1 MVERF
6 KDKLEVINFND
17 IVDIALIALIFFFIY
32 KFIRR
37 RRALPILLGV
47 AVYLIVM
54 ELCRLFYM
62 DATYELLKWFTL
74 PGTVALFIIFQSEIR
89 SGLEK
94 LGSTIINIGRV
105 IKHKLVPLS
114 ASPEAEAIQKAVL
127 RFSEARTGAL
137 IVIENA
143 QGLDY
148 YSRTGIDVDGIVTSQ
163 LLINIFE
170 HNTPLHDGAVIIR
183 ENRVLA
189 ATCYLPLSDSMNLGK
204 ELGTRH
210 RAGVGISEVTD
221 SMTIIVSEE
230 TGKISVAFEGKLE
243 RNVSPERL
251 KERISAM
258 NNKNVIE
265 GKNIKIWKGRVGN
278 GKKANQ

>member
-1 MVERF
+1 MKEINNLVERF

-137 IVIENA
+137 IVLEKN
-143 QGLDY
+143 
-148 YSRTGIDVDGIVTSQ
+148 TGIEDVVQDGIRLDAYVSYE
-163 LLINIFE
+163 LLCSLF
-170 HNTPLHDGAVIIR
+170 HAPGPLHDGAIIIR
-183 ENRVLA
+183 KKRIIA
-189 ATCYLPLSDSMNLGK
+189 ASCILPNYSDASINSAF
-204 ELGTRH
+204 GTRH
-210 RAGVGISEVTD
+210 RAAIGTSRNSDAIVIV
-221 SMTIIVSEE
+221 VSEE
-230 TGKISVAFEGKLE
+230 DG
-243 RNVSPERL
+243 
-251 KERISAM
+251 RISFA
-258 NNKNVIE
+258 
-265 GKNIKIWKGRVGN
+265 KGEEMTRGIDADKLLEILNEYYGVSVR
-278 GKKANQ
+278 KSSEEAL